1 MTSNRFVAVRLHF
14 ILQQQLYSRHM
25 LTPRSHL
32 TLPDSLEEYFAWAY
46 AAGARIHSNSWGSA
60 TNSYGDHA
68 HAVDECVL
76 IARHQLQSRDGF
88 CVAVTSRPLPQ
99 TCSFSLLPAIKVITS
114 PFNISIFSRHPH
126 LAQNSANLR
135 TILRRFQFH
144 IFRRLLR
151 RSVDD
156 LSRHLQKLSRSRRQR
171 RQRAGDRRP
180 CGCSISLST
189 HCSAASMTRSP
200 RLAGCAGRRSVR
212 SRDDS
217 KRRRCPSSA
226 CSLQPSGSAAVF
238 RCHCCEA
245 LLCVRRGSPRRGQVK
260 RCTTAPT
267 PPSARAVFRPSSAPT
282 SPSSIEA
289 AAISP
294 TR

>member
-1 MTSNRFVAVRLHF
+1 ML
-14 ILQQQLYSRHM
+14 IL
-25 LTPRSHL
+25 
-32 TLPDSLEEYFAWAY
+32 F
-46 AAGARIHSNSWGSA
+46 AAGNQGHHI
-60 TNSYGDHA
+60 TFQ
-68 HAVDECVL
+68 
-76 IARHQLQSRDGF
+76 HQH
-88 CVAVTSRPLPQ
+88 
-99 TCSFSLLPAIKVITS
+99 
-114 PFNISIFSRHPH
+114 FSRHPH

-135 TILRRFQFH
+135 TILRRFQFD

-171 RQRAGDRRP
+171 RQRAGNRRP
-180 CGCSISLST
+180 CGCSVSLST

-212 SRDDS
+212 SCDDS

-238 RCHCCEA
+238 RYHCCEA
-245 LLCVRRGSPRRGQVK
+245 LLCDRRGSPRRGQVK
-260 RCTTAPT
+260 RCTTART
-267 PPSARAVFRPSSAPT
+267 PPSARAAFRPSFAPT